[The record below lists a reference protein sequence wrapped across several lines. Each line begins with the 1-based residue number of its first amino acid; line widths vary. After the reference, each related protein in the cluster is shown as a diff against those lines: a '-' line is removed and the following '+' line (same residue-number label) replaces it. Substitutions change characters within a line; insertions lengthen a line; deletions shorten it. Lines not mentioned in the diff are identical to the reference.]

1 MKIIQTLVDRISDE
15 LDDANRYA
23 AIAHSVKAEYP
34 RLADKIIDLAET
46 EMGHARLLHAE
57 VVKLIE
63 EVKQRQGEP
72 PADMMAIYNYEHEK
86 QVKRAA
92 AIRQLIAEYR
102 DM

>member
-1 MKIIQTLVDRISDE
+1 MKIIQILVDRIGDE

-23 AIAHSVKAEYP
+23 TIAHGVKAEYP

-102 DM
+102 DT

>member
-1 MKIIQTLVDRISDE
+1 MRIIQTLVDRIGDE

-23 AIAHSVKAEYP
+23 MIAHDVKAEYP
-34 RLADKIIDLAET
+34 RLADKLIDLAET

-63 EVKQRQGEP
+63 EVRQRDGEP
-72 PADMMAIYNYEHEK
+72 PADMMAIYKYEHEK